1 MMKNL
6 RIGIIFSFLYFLA
19 DIVAAQSGVFDI
31 SKFGGAPNGDIT
43 QAFTTAWNEACAST
57 TAAKIVIP
65 AGTYKMGLLE
75 VKGPC
80 KAPVEVQVDGT
91 IQAPGNNADLKGAE
105 QWIRFND
112 IDSLTISGKGVF
124 DGQGAAAWKGASVA
138 WKDKSHGKGSN
149 KRAISLY
156 FAYCNNTMVT
166 GVTSKDSKYF
176 HFMVLGCN
184 NITFDAVKIIAPDES
199 PNTDGIHMGRSN
211 GVTIIN
217 TNIGT
222 GDDCVSLGDGSKNVT
237 VENVNCG
244 PGHGISVGSL
254 GKYPNEENVAGFI
267 VKNCTLTET
276 ENGVRIKTWPDTPGK
291 ITVTD
296 MHFEDIIMNNVMNP
310 VIVDQEYCPWNQC
323 SKKNPSKIKLSK
335 VTFKNIK
342 GTSGTSEGVII
353 ICSSGVPCDGVELN
367 NVDLTFN
374 GAPAV
379 AKCSNVKP
387 IVTGKAPICGAPAS
401 ASTSTSASPSAS
413 PTSASASPSASPD
426 SASAPKESA
435 PKEKKEKKEKKEEKE
450 EKGEKEDDD

>member
-1 MMKNL
+1 MMKKL
-6 RIGIIFSFLYFLA
+6 SIAIIISFLYFLA
-19 DIVAAQSGVFDI
+19 NFSAAHSAVLDI
-31 SKFGGAPNGDIT
+31 SKFGGSPNADIT
-43 QAFTTAWNEACAST
+43 QAFTSAWNEACAST
-57 TAAKIVIP
+57 SAAKIVIP
-65 AGTYKMGLLE
+65 SGTYKMGVLE

-105 QWIRFND
+105 QWIRFD
-112 IDSLTISGKGVF
+112 GIDSLTISGKGVF
-124 DGQGAAAWKGASVA
+124 DGQGAAAWKDASIA
-138 WKDKSHGKGSN
+138 WKDKSHGR
-149 KRAISLY
+149 RAISLY
-156 FAYCNNTMVT
+156 FAYCNNSMVT
-166 GVTSKDSKYF
+166 GITSKDSKYF

-184 NITFDAVKIIAPDES
+184 NITFDAVTITAPDES
-199 PNTDGIHMGRSN
+199 PNTDGIHLGRSN

-237 VENVNCG
+237 VQNVNCG

-310 VIVDQEYCPWNQC
+310 VIIDQEYCPWNQC

-342 GTSGTSEGVII
+342 GTSGTAEGVII

-379 AKCSNVKP
+379 AKCSHVNP
-387 IVTGKAPICGAPAS
+387 LVTGKAPVCGATAS
-401 ASTSTSASPSAS
+401 A
-413 PTSASASPSASPD
+413 SASASPSASPD
-426 SASAPKESA
+426 SASASPSASPAQESTLEKSPSKREKSPKKQKSA
-435 PKEKKEKKEKKEEKE
+435 SKEEE
-450 EKGEKEDDD
+450 